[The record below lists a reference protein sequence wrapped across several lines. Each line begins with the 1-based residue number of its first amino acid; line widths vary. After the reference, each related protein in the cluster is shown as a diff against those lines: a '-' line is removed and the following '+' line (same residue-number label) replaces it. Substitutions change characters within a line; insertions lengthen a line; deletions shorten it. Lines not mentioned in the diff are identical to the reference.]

1 MEAVLK
7 ILALKGQYFRSA
19 WNDFDLLVLVLSM
32 TGIILEFMNVN
43 LMVTPNVLRVMRVLR
58 IGRLLRFF
66 EAAKGIR
73 RQLVALFI
81 SLPALFN
88 IGTLLFLTLFIYSII
103 GMTSFGHVK
112 KQGVIDNVINFET
125 FGQSMLVLFRLAT
138 SAGWNEVLDALMV
151 QPPNCDP
158 TYKGLPNGNCGKPLL
173 AVVYMVTF
181 ILVTFMVIV
190 NMYIAVILENFN
202 QATEDEEIGI
212 TDDDIQMFYTY
223 WQKYDPHATQYI
235 DFLQLSDFL
244 DELEPPLQI
253 QKPNDVACLKLDIPI
268 RDNDKIHCADVLLG
282 SLKHNV
288 VGHLDETD
296 EETFKF
302 ISSTIEAKLLSAFP
316 VRAKD
321 PTTSTTAQKIQE
333 VQAAI
338 TIQTLYKRWRRRK
351 QSMEKPQTV
360 SIELHSYS
368 ATDSIDTPG
377 DANLN
382 RPTETS
388 ISEITVSPASVQDRS
403 WPPLVKSSPPRAKSS
418 PPRAKSSPPL
428 EKSSPVLTSSKIESA
443 LSNPSPPALKNSAK
457 KAKVSVSAMNKSL
470 PPLDNSITCSNHCS
484 PKSNGSTPNYVRS
497 SPKMTSSAP
506 QSVQSSPKSNS
517 PPPESVH
524 SAAKLEGSKSSSN
537 LPSSTQLVHSELQSR
552 HSLPELASHT
562 SHLHIQVEARNSLSE

>member
-1 MEAVLK
+1 
-7 ILALKGQYFRSA
+7 
-19 WNDFDLLVLVLSM
+19 
-32 TGIILEFMNVN
+32 
-43 LMVTPNVLRVMRVLR
+43 MVTPNVLRVMRVLR

-73 RQLVALFI
+73 RQLVALVI

-138 SAGWNEVLDALMV
+138 SAGWNEVLDSLMV

-158 TYKGLPNGNCGKPLL
+158 NYKGLPNGDCGKPLL

-202 QATEDEEIGI
+202 QATEDEEIGV
-212 TDDDIQMFYTY
+212 TDDDIQMFYSY

-235 DFLQLSDFL
+235 DYMQLSDFL

-253 QKPNDVACLKLDIPI
+253 QKPNDTACLKLDIPI
-268 RDNDKIHCADVLLG
+268 RDNDKIHCADVLLA

-296 EETFKF
+296 EETLKF
-302 ISSTIEAKLLSAFP
+302 ISSTIETKLLSAFP
-316 VRAKD
+316 IRAKD
-321 PTTSTTAQKIQE
+321 PTMSTTAKKIQE

-368 ATDSIDTPG
+368 AADSVDTPG
-377 DANLN
+377 DTILN
-382 RPTETS
+382 GPTETS
-388 ISEITVSPASVQDRS
+388 INDITVSPTSAHDRS
-403 WPPLVKSSPPRAKSS
+403 SPPPTKSSPPPAISSLSLETSS
-418 PPRAKSSPPL
+418 PLIS
-428 EKSSPVLTSSKIESA
+428 TSNKVESA
-443 LSNPSPPALKNSAK
+443 SSMPPSALKNSMK
-457 KAKVSVSAMNKSL
+457 KAKHSASPMNKSL
-470 PPLDNSITCSNHCS
+470 PPLDNSETCSNNCS
-484 PKSNGSTPNYVRS
+484 PKSNGSTPQCVRS
-497 SPKMTSSAP
+497 APKISGSAP
-506 QSVQSSPKSNS
+506 QSIQSSPKSNS
-517 PPPESVH
+517 SRQESLH
-524 SAAKLEGSKSSSN
+524 SVLKLEGSKSAANLSSS
-537 LPSSTQLVHSELQSR
+537 PQLVHSALQSR
-552 HSLPELASHT
+552 HSSPQLNSQ
-562 SHLHIQVEARNSLSE
+562 SQHLHIQVEARNCIAE